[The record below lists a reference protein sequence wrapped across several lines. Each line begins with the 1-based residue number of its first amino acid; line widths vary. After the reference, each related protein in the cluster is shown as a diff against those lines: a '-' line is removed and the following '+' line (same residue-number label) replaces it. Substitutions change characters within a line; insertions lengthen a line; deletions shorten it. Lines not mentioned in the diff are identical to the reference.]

1 MPLTSELTLASS
13 PRAAADA
20 RRWVGDVCE
29 RLDRSDLVECA
40 ELGVSE
46 LVANAILHAAAPYKV
61 RVRGTASHPRIE
73 VVDGS
78 PRPPVPPTPVE
89 GDDLDLLLTFG
100 RGLSMV
106 AQCAVAWGATIESD
120 GKIVWFEP
128 APEMTDAGSVEWVI
142 DHHDRT
148 PPEPTS
154 EGAVDVRLL
163 RIDVPLYTSLKRQ
176 YHELRR
182 ELRLLSLSHQSD
194 YPLAGDLT
202 SMFANFERQFPDT
215 FRDQITEAEARG
227 LPRVDVVVPDGPRGR
242 PHLRDH
248 DRDVRRRRRLL
259 PGRATAVDGPH
270 AAPARAAQL
279 AARRA
284 GPPARR
290 CVRPAVGRQPGLGV
304 VVHEPGRVTHR
315 PIRAVDVLLV
325 AAGGA
330 VGAVLRHLVDVAAP
344 DTLFPWPTLAI
355 NVVGAFVLGVLPV
368 LAVVRRSPRV
378 AATLGPGL
386 LGGFTTVSAWA
397 GQTRDL
403 AAGGHVVVAGAYLA
417 LTLAAGL
424 SAAALGQHLARRSE
438 PEEALA

>member
-1 MPLTSELTLASS
+1 VPLTSELTLASS

-29 RLDRSDLVECA
+29 HLDRPDLVECA

-46 LVANAILHAAAPYKV
+46 LVANAILHASAPYKV

-78 PRPPVPPTPVE
+78 PRPPVPPVPAD

-106 AQCAVAWGATIESD
+106 AQCAVAWGATIEAD

-163 RIDVPLYTSLKRQ
+163 RIDLPLYTSLKRQ

-215 FRDQITEAEARG
+215 FREQIIEAETRG
-227 LPRVDVVVPDGPRGR
+227 LPRVDVAFPMVREAGPIFVTMTEMF
-242 PHLRDH
+242 
-248 DRDVRRRRRLL
+248 DVADAFCRAERLL
-259 PGRATAVDGPH
+259 SMARTPRQRALHNWLLAELVHQLDGASARPWDGNPGSASSSTSR
-270 AAPARAAQL
+270 
-279 AARRA
+279 
-284 GPPARR
+284 
-290 CVRPAVGRQPGLGV
+290 VG
-304 VVHEPGRVTHR
+304 
-315 PIRAVDVLLV
+315 
-325 AAGGA
+325 
-330 VGAVLRHLVDVAAP
+330 
-344 DTLFPWPTLAI
+344 
-355 NVVGAFVLGVLPV
+355 
-368 LAVVRRSPRV
+368 
-378 AATLGPGL
+378 
-386 LGGFTTVSAWA
+386 
-397 GQTRDL
+397 
-403 AAGGHVVVAGAYLA
+403 
-417 LTLAAGL
+417 
-424 SAAALGQHLARRSE
+424 
-438 PEEALA
+438 